1 MLRRKGCFFGAWIP
15 FGPGGYMVWGHG
27 ELHNSE
33 GQYIYFNAR
42 AFVLCYMGSI
52 EVMAYQNFSK
62 KGFCQDATG
71 TRRADICIM
80 LDENLAIQN
89 KLFNYL

>member
-1 MLRRKGCFFGAWIP
+1 
-15 FGPGGYMVWGHG
+15 MVWGHG

-33 GQYIYFNAR
+33 GQYIYSNAR

-52 EVMAYQNFSK
+52 EVMAYQILVRKVSAK
-62 KGFCQDATG
+62 MRLAL
-71 TRRADICIM
+71 RADIM
-80 LDENLAIQN
+80 LGENLAIQN